1 MLRNKGGGLGWGVGR
16 GRSTIKKRWDRS
28 LLSLGARNSEDTI
41 FNIEYYNRRQS
52 VEVTFGR

>member
-1 MLRNKGGGLGWGVGR
+1 MGSGEGEA
-16 GRSTIKKRWDRS
+16 TIKKRWDRS

-41 FNIEYYNRRQS
+41 FNIEYYNRRRS